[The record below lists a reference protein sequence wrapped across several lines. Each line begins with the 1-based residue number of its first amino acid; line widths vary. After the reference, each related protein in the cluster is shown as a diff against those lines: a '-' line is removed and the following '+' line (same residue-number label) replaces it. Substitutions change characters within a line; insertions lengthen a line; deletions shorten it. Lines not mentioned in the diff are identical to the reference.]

1 MDSRKT
7 QAKEQISPNSSTFL
21 SQLLYSYFT
30 YVYLIR
36 KHSRVIFY
44 CNMNIKDKNAE
55 EYSYFI

>member
-36 KHSRVIFY
+36 KHSSHFLLQY
-44 CNMNIKDKNAE
+44 
-55 EYSYFI
+55 EYKR